1 MSFSRDVMSVISKSG
16 CNAGGCHGNQNGK
29 GGFKLSLWG
38 GDPDHDYKELFSS
51 GTRVNLEDP
60 KSSKI
65 LLKPTLQSKHE
76 GGKRFDVGS
85 DEYRILLEWISA
97 GASTDLET
105 RPALDSIQVSPPV
118 SIISTP
124 ERSIDVKVEARF
136 SDGTRIDVTRWAVY
150 ESSNLIAEVGDF
162 GTVQF
167 KQPGETTVLVRYLNG
182 RASMRAAM
190 IKDNGSYEWNGPDPR
205 NGVDEHVFSKLRL
218 FRQNPAEICDDLT
231 FLRLSLIH
239 I

>member
-1 MSFSRDVMSVISKSG
+1 MSFSRDVMAVISKSG
-16 CNAGGCHGNQNGK
+16 CNAGGCHGNQDGK

-38 GDPDHDYKELFSS
+38 GNSSHDHKEILSS
-51 GTRVNLEDP
+51 GKRVNLKNPEL
-60 KSSKI
+60 SKI

-118 SIISTP
+118 SIIST
-124 ERSIDVKVEARF
+124 
-136 SDGTRIDVTRWAVY
+136 
-150 ESSNLIAEVGDF
+150 
-162 GTVQF
+162 
-167 KQPGETTVLVRYLNG
+167 
-182 RASMRAAM
+182 
-190 IKDNGSYEWNGPDPR
+190 
-205 NGVDEHVFSKLRL
+205 
-218 FRQNPAEICDDLT
+218 
-231 FLRLSLIH
+231 LSLIH